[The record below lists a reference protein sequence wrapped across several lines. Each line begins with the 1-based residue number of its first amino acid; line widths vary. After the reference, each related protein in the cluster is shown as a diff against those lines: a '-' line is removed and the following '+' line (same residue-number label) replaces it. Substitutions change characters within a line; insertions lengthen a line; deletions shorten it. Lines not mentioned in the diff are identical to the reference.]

1 MKRAILAL
9 GLALAT
15 VAIGGCSSGPPWA
28 GTYKDVIVHDSNVGS
43 NGTVHDTLVLNTDGT
58 WQVTGDDTAH
68 GTYLAMACIRT
79 IPGDSTPTTDIEIIA
94 NSMNGSVYDSGAET
108 SDEAQGTATPAS
120 RTSTPVVPIT
130 TLAGTR
136 TGTCGVR
143 GRPGPGS
150 PGRGSYIHQ
159 SWHGIIQLGPTHHGK
174 GGLLT
179 LC

>member
-108 SDEAQGTATPAS
+108 SDEAQGNCDTTKPHLDPGGTYYDFGGYQNGDLWGEGAS
-120 RTSTPVVPIT
+120 
-130 TLAGTR
+130 
-136 TGTCGVR
+136 
-143 GRPGPGS
+143 GPGVAWA
-150 PGRGSYIHQ
+150 R
-159 SWHGIIQLGPTHHGK
+159 QLYPPIVARHHPAGPYAPR
-174 GGLLT
+174 
-179 LC
+179 